1 MMRDFWKKQTGS
13 VLMEVVI
20 ALPLHLMLFLSV
32 IYLGMLSFDRMSLAA
47 IENYMLLQP
56 AADFAKLTDF
66 YHKGDDDI
74 TLKSNPSTPPGA
86 ADGYLYLSE
95 NRIEATRKLPVWL
108 AGLKKIGK
116 NHFNGYEISPD
127 DGIVFGND
135 NTAGG
140 SGAVLLRNPSYSK
153 DRSNMT
159 DWAAAAN
166 EIFIAGPAPVT
177 VSGAPV
183 NEYTRNGNLQA
194 WSR

>member
-1 MMRDFWKKQTGS
+1 MRNFWKKQTGS
-13 VLMEVVI
+13 VLLEVVI
-20 ALPLHLMLFLSV
+20 TLPLHLLLFLSV
-32 IYLGMLSFDRMSLAA
+32 IYLGVLNHDRMSLAA

-66 YHKGDDDI
+66 YHKGDSDI

-95 NRIEATRKLPVWL
+95 NRIEATRKLPFWL
-108 AGLKKIGK
+108 AGLKKITK
-116 NHFNGYEISPD
+116 NYFNGYEISPN

-159 DWAAAAN
+159 DWASAVN
-166 EIFIAGPAPVT
+166 ESFIAGPAPVT
-177 VSGAPV
+177 VSGASV
-183 NEYTRNGNLQA
+183 QEYTRNGNLQA